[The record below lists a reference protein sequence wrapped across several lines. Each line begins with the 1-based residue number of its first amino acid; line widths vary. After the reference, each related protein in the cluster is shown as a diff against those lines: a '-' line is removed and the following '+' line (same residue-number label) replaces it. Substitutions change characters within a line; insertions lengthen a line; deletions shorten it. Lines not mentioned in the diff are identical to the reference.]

1 MWCCWQ
7 VFERK
12 FWNARELPHGKR
24 SPLTRGHFMPD
35 EPVRPKP
42 PEKQQVRE
50 VSSEE
55 LLRGQ
60 TELLIRHGEEL
71 YRLKLTRNQKLIL
84 HK

>member
-1 MWCCWQ
+1 
-7 VFERK
+7 
-12 FWNARELPHGKR
+12 
-24 SPLTRGHFMPD
+24 MPD
-35 EPVRPKP
+35 EPIRPKP
-42 PEKQQVRE
+42 PEKPQVRE

>member
-1 MWCCWQ
+1 M
-7 VFERK
+7 
-12 FWNARELPHGKR
+12 
-24 SPLTRGHFMPD
+24 SD
-35 EPVRPKP
+35 EAERPKP
-42 PEKQQVRE
+42 VEKPSVRE
-50 VSSEE
+50 VTSDE